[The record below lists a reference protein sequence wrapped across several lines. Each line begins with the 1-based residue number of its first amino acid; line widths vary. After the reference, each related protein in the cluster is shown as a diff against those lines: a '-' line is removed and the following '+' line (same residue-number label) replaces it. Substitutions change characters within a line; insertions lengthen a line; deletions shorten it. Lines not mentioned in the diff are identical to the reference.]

1 VSSERR
7 NFIPIGFFPST
18 TIASNLLYVLPN
30 ATLYHFGILSSTMHN
45 AWMRAVCGR
54 LKSDYRYSAGIVYN
68 NFPWPEPTEK
78 QQTAIEAA
86 AQAVLDVRAKFMNS
100 PFDSAQGAVP
110 VGERSRTATLADL
123 YDPLTMP
130 PELVKA
136 HQVLDRAVDA
146 AYGKTT
152 FKTEAERVAF
162 LFERYQ
168 QLTAPLGLVE
178 KTAKRSGKKPV
189 QSLG

>member
-1 VSSERR
+1 
-7 NFIPIGFFPST
+7 
-18 TIASNLLYVLPN
+18 
-30 ATLYHFGILSSTMHN
+30 M

-68 NFPWPEPTEK
+68 NFPWPDMGVVGANCVRPFLGGK
-78 QQTAIEAA
+78 GNIGGDSDKGACHAPLQKSQIAIETA
-86 AQAVLDVRAKFMNS
+86 AQAVLDARAKF
-100 PFDSAQGAVP
+100 P
-110 VGERSRTATLADL
+110 TATLADL

-136 HQVLDRAVDA
+136 HQSLDRAVDA
-146 AYGKTT
+146 AYGKTA

-168 QLTAPLGLVE
+168 QLTAPLMEME
-178 KTAKRSGKKPV
+178 KKRKNR
-189 QSLG
+189 